1 MKEQIER
8 AMEQDITL
16 MILAFC
22 ASKHDAVPKSFSP
35 FPKSLI
41 TVSAV
46 SFQMFR
52 DPNDAKNMSVF
63 LSLLGV
69 THHSTPHPPSLQS
82 WRRNGVG
89 LFMIIQVIKRCAS
102 IVGVEK
108 IELFLQCSEPAAF
121 NFYAMIGFRKMNKI
135 DKDDGFDMLP
145 NHMQTALKSQKPSA
159 FLRCTSEHPKQTVNG
174 SNSHAFALWRIKAP
188 DHCQAF

>member
-1 MKEQIER
+1 MEQNLSPFRNWFDKLRFADAILKPEDLGNKVWHVRHVLLSPNCVKNVSFGTAPRVFYTCARQFYNGIFHSSPSMKEQIER

-16 MILAFC
+16 MILAFR

-69 THHSTPHPPSLQS
+69 THHSTPHPPSL
-82 WRRNGVG
+82 
-89 LFMIIQVIKRCAS
+89 
-102 IVGVEK
+102 
-108 IELFLQCSEPAAF
+108 
-121 NFYAMIGFRKMNKI
+121 
-135 DKDDGFDMLP
+135 
-145 NHMQTALKSQKPSA
+145 
-159 FLRCTSEHPKQTVNG
+159 
-174 SNSHAFALWRIKAP
+174 
-188 DHCQAF
+188 

>member
-1 MKEQIER
+1 VQNVSFGTAPRVFYTCARQFYNGIFHSSPSMKEQIER

-16 MILAFC
+16 MILAFR

-52 DPNDAKNMSVF
+52 DPNDAKNMSVL
-63 LSLLGV
+63 LSLSGV

-82 WRRNGVG
+82 WRHNGVG

-121 NFYAMIGFRKMNKI
+121 NFYAMIGFRRMNKI

-145 NHMQTALKSQKPSA
+145 NHVQTCDL
-159 FLRCTSEHPKQTVNG
+159 LNVVHN
-174 SNSHAFALWRIKAP
+174 N
-188 DHCQAF
+188 